1 MPFAS
6 FSANAAWMELVLA
19 GCDLLAWLKVLGLD
33 GALARAEPKALR
45 YRLLHVGA
53 RVVRLGRQVVL
64 RLPRNW
70 RWANDLAGAYRRL
83 AAIT

>member
-1 MPFAS
+1 
-6 FSANAAWMELVLA
+6 MELVLA
-19 GCDLLAWLKVLGLD
+19 GCDLLAWLKVLGFD

-53 RVVRLGRQVVL
+53 RVVRRARTVVL

-70 RWANDLAGAYRRL
+70 PRAHDLAGAYRWL
-83 AAIT
+83 AALP